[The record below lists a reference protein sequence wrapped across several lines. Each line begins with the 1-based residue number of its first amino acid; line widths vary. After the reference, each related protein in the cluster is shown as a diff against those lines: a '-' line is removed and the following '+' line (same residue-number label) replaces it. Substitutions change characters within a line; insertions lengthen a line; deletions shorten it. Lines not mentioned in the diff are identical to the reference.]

1 MRCFKL
7 ARIIGVMA
15 LVAVLGACS
24 AIKLAYNNLPEL
36 SYWWLDGYLDFDGSQ
51 TPKVRDELAQL
62 LDWHRRNELPKIA
75 ALLQEAETL
84 APGEVTPAQ
93 ACAMTD
99 RIRDRLLAVSE
110 RAEPAGTE
118 LLLSLS
124 EAQLQQ
130 LERKYAKNNAD
141 YRKDW
146 LDRSPARVQEK
157 RYDQFLDR
165 FEDFYGR
172 LAPEQRELLR
182 QQVAQS
188 VFDPKLQDVERRK
201 RQQEALVLLRGFVAN
216 RTHAA
221 HRGAR
226 RAACLP
232 AAHRR
237 SAAGA
242 LARAAAGAAAG
253 RLPQPG
259 RAAQRHQRGAARAGG
274 EAAAGLPERPAA
286 AGGRRLSRRRPRV
299 RSAAWAAA
307 GARNSRPAPRA
318 RAARGYAA
326 SGRRACRARAATAA
340 ARSCWCGP
348 ATARAHR
355 RCAAG

>member
-15 LVAVLGACS
+15 LVVVLGACS

-165 FEDFYGR
+165 FADFYGR
-172 LAPEQRELLR
+172 LSPEQRELLR

-216 RTHAA
+216 RT
-221 HRGAR
+221 
-226 RAACLP
+226 P
-232 AAHRR
+232 PTE
-237 SAAGA
+237 
-242 LARAAAGAAAG
+242 ARAALHGYLQRIADPPPGPWREQQQALLQEGCRNLAALHNG
-253 RLPQPG
+253 TS
-259 RAAQRHQRGAARAGG
+259 AAQRAQAVKRLQAYQNDLRQLVAGG
-274 EAAAGLPERPAA
+274 
-286 AGGRRLSRRRPRV
+286 
-299 RSAAWAAA
+299 
-307 GARNSRPAPRA
+307 
-318 RAARGYAA
+318 
-326 SGRRACRARAATAA
+326 
-340 ARSCWCGP
+340 
-348 ATARAHR
+348 
-355 RCAAG
+355 

>member
-1 MRCFKL
+1 MPFSTRMRWFKL

-15 LVAVLGACS
+15 LLAVLGACS
-24 AIKLAYNNLPEL
+24 AIRLAYNNLPEL

-75 ALLQEAETL
+75 ALLQEAEGL
-84 APGEVTPAQ
+84 APGEITPAQ

-124 EAQLQQ
+124 DAQLQQ

-172 LAPEQRELLR
+172 LSPEQRELLR

-216 RTHAA
+216 RTP
-221 HRGAR
+221 
-226 RAACLP
+226 P
-232 AAHRR
+232 AE
-237 SAAGA
+237 
-242 LARAAAGAAAG
+242 ARAALHGYLQRIADPPPGPWREQQQALLQEGCRNLAALHNGTSAAQRAQAVKRLQAYREDLRQLAGAAG
-253 RLPQPG
+253 
-259 RAAQRHQRGAARAGG
+259 
-274 EAAAGLPERPAA
+274 
-286 AGGRRLSRRRPRV
+286 
-299 RSAAWAAA
+299 
-307 GARNSRPAPRA
+307 
-318 RAARGYAA
+318 
-326 SGRRACRARAATAA
+326 
-340 ARSCWCGP
+340 
-348 ATARAHR
+348 
-355 RCAAG
+355 

>member
-172 LAPEQRELLR
+172 LSPEQRELLR

-216 RTHAA
+216 RT
-221 HRGAR
+221 
-226 RAACLP
+226 P
-232 AAHRR
+232 PTE
-237 SAAGA
+237 
-242 LARAAAGAAAG
+242 ARAALHAYLQRIADPPPGPWREQQQALLQEGCRNLAALHNG
-253 RLPQPG
+253 TS
-259 RAAQRHQRGAARAGG
+259 AAQRAQAVKRLQAYQNDLRQLVAGG
-274 EAAAGLPERPAA
+274 
-286 AGGRRLSRRRPRV
+286 
-299 RSAAWAAA
+299 
-307 GARNSRPAPRA
+307 
-318 RAARGYAA
+318 
-326 SGRRACRARAATAA
+326 
-340 ARSCWCGP
+340 
-348 ATARAHR
+348 
-355 RCAAG
+355 

>member
-7 ARIIGVMA
+7 ARIIGVLA
-15 LVAVLGACS
+15 LAAVLGACS
-24 AIKLAYNNLPEL
+24 AIRLAYNNLPEL

-51 TPKVRDELAQL
+51 TPKVRDDLARL
-62 LDWHRRNELPKIA
+62 LEWHRRNELPKIA
-75 ALLQEAETL
+75 ALLQEAEAL
-84 APGEVTPAQ
+84 APGDITPVQ

-118 LLLSLS
+118 LALSLG

-172 LAPEQRELLR
+172 LSPEQRELLR

-216 RTHAA
+216 RTP
-221 HRGAR
+221 
-226 RAACLP
+226 P
-232 AAHRR
+232 AE
-237 SAAGA
+237 
-242 LARAAAGAAAG
+242 ARAALHAYLQRIADPPPGPWREQQQALLQEGCRNLAALHNG
-253 RLPQPG
+253 TS
-259 RAAQRHQRGAARAGG
+259 AAQRAQAVKRLQGYREDLRQLS
-274 EAAAGLPERPAA
+274 EAAG
-286 AGGRRLSRRRPRV
+286 
-299 RSAAWAAA
+299 
-307 GARNSRPAPRA
+307 
-318 RAARGYAA
+318 
-326 SGRRACRARAATAA
+326 
-340 ARSCWCGP
+340 
-348 ATARAHR
+348 
-355 RCAAG
+355 

>member
-172 LAPEQRELLR
+172 LSPEQRELLR

-216 RTHAA
+216 RT
-221 HRGAR
+221 
-226 RAACLP
+226 P
-232 AAHRR
+232 PTE
-237 SAAGA
+237 
-242 LARAAAGAAAG
+242 ARAALHAYLQRIADPPPGPWREQQQALLQEGCRNLAALHNG
-253 RLPQPG
+253 TS
-259 RAAQRHQRGAARAGG
+259 AAQRAQAVKRLQAYQNDLRQLVTGG
-274 EAAAGLPERPAA
+274 
-286 AGGRRLSRRRPRV
+286 
-299 RSAAWAAA
+299 
-307 GARNSRPAPRA
+307 
-318 RAARGYAA
+318 
-326 SGRRACRARAATAA
+326 
-340 ARSCWCGP
+340 
-348 ATARAHR
+348 
-355 RCAAG
+355 